1 MMPLN
6 THNLPA
12 HELVG
17 LKVRVTGTKDPT
29 LRGLAGK
36 VRNETR
42 NTLVIE
48 ARGRVLTVPK
58 AGASFL
64 FELPSGEN
72 ATIDGNA
79 LRFRPE
85 DRVKK
90 AMPRW

>member
-1 MMPLN
+1 MPLD
-6 THNLPA
+6 TRNLPA

-17 LKVRVTGTKDPT
+17 LRVTVTSSTDPF
-29 LRGLAGK
+29 LRGLSGT
-36 VRNETR
+36 VYNETR
-42 NTLVIE
+42 NTLIIE

-58 AGASFL
+58 QGASFL
-64 FELPSGEN
+64 FELPSGRN

>member
-1 MMPLN
+1 MIPPN

-12 HELVG
+12 HELIG
-17 LKVRVTGTKDPT
+17 LKVRVKSSTDPL
-29 LRGLAGK
+29 LRDLAGT

-48 ARGRVLTVPK
+48 ARGRVLTVSK
-58 AGASFL
+58 SGASFL

-90 AMPRW
+90 GMPRW